1 LSRLA
6 LGENRPEGR
15 RIGAMNANPL
25 RFFFDYVSPY
35 AYLAWTQLP
44 GLAARHGRALE
55 LVPVLFA
62 GVLNALGTTG
72 PAEVPHKRFYIYK
85 HTWRP
90 AAHPFNPLLAL
101 RVTAAVEDAQARQRL
116 ASALYAAVWAG
127 DGELLAPERVG
138 AVVAS
143 VGLDARALLAA
154 AQTPAVKEQ
163 VRRNT
168 EELLALEGF
177 GVPSLLADGELFF
190 GLDSLGH
197 LERFLRGE
205 DPLHGEDLERL
216 RNLPVAASRT
226 GSRSQ

>member
-1 LSRLA
+1 M
-6 LGENRPEGR
+6 NR
-15 RIGAMNANPL
+15 APL

-44 GLAARHGRALE
+44 ALAGRHGRSVE

-72 PAEVPHKRFYIYK
+72 PAEVPSKRLYVYK
-85 HTWRP
+85 HTTRLARDLGVPFAVP

-101 RVTAAVEDAQARQRL
+101 RVTVAVKDAEARHRL
-116 ASALYAAVWAG
+116 VSALYAAAWGGGGGVEG
-127 DGELLAPERVG
+127 PERVG
-138 AVVAS
+138 AVVSS
-143 VGLDARALLAA
+143 VGLEAHGLLAA
-154 AQTPAVKEQ
+154 AQTPAVKDE

-168 EELLALEGF
+168 EELLALGGF
-177 GVPSLLADGELFF
+177 GVPTVVADGELFF

-205 DPLHGEDLERL
+205 DALTPAEVERL
-216 RNLPVAASRT
+216 KDLPIAASR
-226 GSRSQ
+226 R